1 MASTYALIED
11 RIQKAIDA
19 INTRDNPN
27 RAEIARE
34 FRVPYERLRSR
45 LKGYQSKT
53 AVRGL
58 HNRALKPDQE
68 SALRQYLTTM
78 DELGLPV
85 RLHLLQSTA
94 NTLRAQDFPRWNQ
107 PPPLS
112 DNWAKRWLDRQPDL
126 FKAKRKPIAADRK
139 NAHDP
144 EVLQAHFD
152 GFKEVVI
159 KYSITEDDTFRR
171 NRLSYGHCTLRL
183 GCYRRSA

>member
-34 FRVPYERLRSR
+34 FRVSYERLRSR
-45 LKGYQSKT
+45 LKSYQFKT

-68 SALRQYLTTM
+68 SALRQYLITM
-78 DELGLPV
+78 NELDLSV

-94 NTLRAQDFPRWNQ
+94 NTLRAQDFPR
-107 PPPLS
+107 
-112 DNWAKRWLDRQPDL
+112 
-126 FKAKRKPIAADRK
+126 
-139 NAHDP
+139 
-144 EVLQAHFD
+144 
-152 GFKEVVI
+152 
-159 KYSITEDDTFRR
+159 
-171 NRLSYGHCTLRL
+171 
-183 GCYRRSA
+183 